1 MKEEVELQLELTL
14 SRHIRTRLFK
24 FYTGNMS
31 TENDE
36 FSVCPKE
43 AVKNQNI
50 KKKTHNDF

>member
-50 KKKTHNDF
+50 TKKTHNDF